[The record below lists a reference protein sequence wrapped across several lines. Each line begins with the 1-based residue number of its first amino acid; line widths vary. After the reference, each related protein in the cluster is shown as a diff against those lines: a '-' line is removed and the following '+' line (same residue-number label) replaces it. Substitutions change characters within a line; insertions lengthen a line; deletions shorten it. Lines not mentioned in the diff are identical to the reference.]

1 MQSAVRISALFLAPM
16 SSKRLRK
23 NRRINMD
30 YKMLFIRAIKS
41 GCLCSVLYHGFML
54 ITGMAISLRQVVTFT
69 VVFIL
74 LYFLWLVL
82 VSKKNR

>member
-1 MQSAVRISALFLAPM
+1 
-16 SSKRLRK
+16 
-23 NRRINMD
+23 MD

-74 LYFLWLVL
+74 LYFLWLGL
-82 VSKKNR
+82 VSKKNNRGKEFCPILGFLFKQVKISFWLKST

>member
-1 MQSAVRISALFLAPM
+1 
-16 SSKRLRK
+16 
-23 NRRINMD
+23 MD
-30 YKMLFIRAIKS
+30 EKMLFIRAIKS
-41 GCLCSVLYHGFML
+41 GCLCRVLDHGFML